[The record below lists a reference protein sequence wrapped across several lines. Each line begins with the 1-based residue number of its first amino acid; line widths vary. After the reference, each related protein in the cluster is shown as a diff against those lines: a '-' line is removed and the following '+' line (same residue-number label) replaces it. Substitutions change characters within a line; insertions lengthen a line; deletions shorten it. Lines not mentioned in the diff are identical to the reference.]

1 MTTNLK
7 LFLKRVSQASI
18 VKVFSL
24 NAVSTLVRMCTGL
37 VSTKVVA
44 GIIGPSGVAI
54 LGQLNNLNSML
65 QGLAAGGVGN
75 GVTKYLAENKEDDGK
90 VKGYISNALKISA
103 FFTTIISLVCIF
115 GHNLLSRKVMLSD
128 EYGYVFIV
136 LGCTIFLF
144 TLNTLLIN
152 ILNGFKEFKKYVAIN
167 ISSSI
172 VGLVFSVTLCL
183 LWGLKGSMIS
193 AVTFQSVVLFVTI
206 FQCRKCPW
214 FRREYFFAKYDRT
227 IIRQYLQYTLMGLT
241 SLSIVP
247 VTQMILRGYVI
258 SEISAT
264 EAGWWEGV
272 NRISNI
278 YLSVITTS
286 LTVYVLPR
294 LSELHEKWDLKQELL
309 KCYKLIVPL
318 LLVCSVAIYAL
329 KHVIVW
335 LLFTPE
341 FYPMEGLFLWQLI
354 GDFFKMISWQLSFLM
369 LAKARTKLFIGTEVG
384 FGFLMLGISYVLVHR
399 IGVVGL
405 NIGYMVNYI
414 IYFIAMVI
422 SFRDIVFCRKPV
434 EPK

>member
-1 MTTNLK
+1 MSQRVRFQMNRVRE
-7 LFLKRVSQASI
+7 FFKRVSRADI

-44 GIIGPSGVAI
+44 SIIGPSGVAL

-75 GVTKYLAENKEDDGK
+75 GVTKYLAENREDGGK

-103 FFTTIISLVCIF
+103 VFTTMISLVCIF
-115 GHNLLSRKVMLSD
+115 GHNLLSRKVMMSD

-167 ISSSI
+167 IYSSI

-183 LWGLKGSMIS
+183 LWGLEGSMVS

-214 FRREYFFAKYDRT
+214 FKREYFFAKYDRP
-227 IIRQYLQYTLMGLT
+227 IIRQYLQYTLMALT

-258 SEISAT
+258 SEISVTDADVT
-264 EAGWWEGV
+264 RMSIEE
-272 NRISNI
+272 
-278 YLSVITTS
+278 T
-286 LTVYVLPR
+286 
-294 LSELHEKWDLKQELL
+294 
-309 KCYKLIVPL
+309 
-318 LLVCSVAIYAL
+318 
-329 KHVIVW
+329 
-335 LLFTPE
+335 
-341 FYPMEGLFLWQLI
+341 M
-354 GDFFKMISWQLSFLM
+354 
-369 LAKARTKLFIGTEVG
+369 AKAREGFFVRDAERNLVICPQGQTLRAKCAKKNGQVRYCNKLACKSCTAKCTTSKFKEADFPKDRLLKESKAKHNDNPDDNRKCLSEHPFGTIKRTMGEG
-384 FGFLMLGISYVLVHR
+384 FFLLRRMHKTEGEMALYCLAYNMRRALSILKGREQANKEAIPA
-399 IGVVGL
+399 
-405 NIGYMVNYI
+405 
-414 IYFIAMVI
+414 IA
-422 SFRDIVFCRKPV
+422 
-434 EPK
+434 

>member
-1 MTTNLK
+1 MNRVRE
-7 LFLKRVSQASI
+7 FFKRVSRADI

-44 GIIGPSGVAI
+44 SIIGPSGVAL

-75 GVTKYLAENKEDDGK
+75 GVTKYLAENREDGGK

-103 FFTTIISLVCIF
+103 VFTTMISLVCIF
-115 GHNLLSRKVMLSD
+115 GHNLLSRKVMMSD

-167 ISSSI
+167 IYSSI

-183 LWGLKGSMIS
+183 LWGLEGSMVS

-214 FRREYFFAKYDRT
+214 FKREYFFAKYDRPIT
-227 IIRQYLQYTLMGLT
+227 RQYLQYTLMALT
-241 SLSIVP
+241 SFSIVP
-247 VTQMILRGYVI
+247 ITHMILRGYVI

-272 NRISNI
+272 NRISNV

-294 LSELHEKWDLKQELL
+294 LSELHERWELKQELL
-309 KCYKLIVPL
+309 KCYKLIVPI
-318 LLVCSVAIYAL
+318 LLVCSVAVFVL

-335 LLFTPE
+335 ILFTPA
-341 FYPMEGLFLWQLI
+341 FYPMESLFLWQLI
-354 GDFFKMISWQLSFLM
+354 GDFFKIMSWLLAFLM
-369 LAKARTKLFIGTEVG
+369 LAKARTKLFIGTEIG
-384 FGFLMLGISYVLVHR
+384 FGFLMLGISYLLVRR

-405 NIGYMVNYI
+405 NIGYMINYI
-414 IYFIAMVI
+414 VYFIAMVI
-422 SFRDIVFCRKPV
+422 AFRDIVFCRKPA
-434 EPK
+434 KD